1 MLQKL
6 RDQTQNTGF
15 KILVGAIIVVLTL
28 FGFGATSL
36 FLGSDPEIAKVGDYS
51 ITQNVLAVETERE
64 RMRILNRMGPE
75 FDPANID
82 RQQLSQYVI
91 QQVVNK
97 QVVYQTAAEL
107 GLKVPESEVNETLVA
122 SPAYQVDGQF
132 NEAIYRQ
139 ALQLQGFNPVQFLT
153 EYTSALSSEAM
164 QKAITETLAITDWE
178 VGEIVRVINQ
188 RRDLAYLSLRVED
201 YESQVNASDEEV
213 ALRYDEEQSAYMTEL
228 TLDVEFVALTVDSLI
243 DDPRIEVTAE
253 DIAAQYGEARAS
265 ALRDEQRDSSHI
277 LITSGD
283 QRTSEEAQALIQ
295 EVVQRLADGEE
306 FSALASSESEDP
318 ASAQTGGS
326 LGAVGKGIFDPV
338 FETAL
343 WALESPGDIS
353 DPVESA
359 FGYHLI
365 RLDEIVEPEYP
376 SLESQS
382 ASLSTSVRRV
392 KAQDLFG
399 DIARELE
406 ELSYDEQSS
415 LSQTAEELGLVV
427 EQRLGVT
434 KATDDEKLS
443 TPALSDALFSSE
455 VLEGNNSNAIALGED
470 ELIVLRVNEQYR
482 PELKPLET
490 VSDEIGQTIVREKA
504 LALIEQHKAQGLA
517 RLEAGESASEIAND
531 IGGEWQ
537 VFEAATRAARNAAD
551 SELPKAVR
559 TYAFGLPRP
568 PAGEKS
574 VGAVD
579 IAEGA
584 ALVTVTRVIQ
594 GDLDATLAAEA
605 QEIRRAAENRSA
617 RIDFQSLVQAAEKEL
632 GVERPAP
639 PVAES

>member
-51 ITQNVLAVETERE
+51 ITQNVVAVETERE

-82 RQQLSQYVI
+82 RQQLSEYVV

-107 GLKVPESEVNETLVA
+107 GLKVPESEVNEALVSA
-122 SPAYQVDGQF
+122 PAYQVDGQF

-139 ALQLQGFNPVQFLT
+139 ALQMQGFNPVQFLA

-164 QKAITETLAITDWE
+164 QNAIIETLAITDWE
-178 VGEIVRVINQ
+178 IAEIVRVINQ
-188 RRDLAYLSLRVED
+188 RRDLAYLALNVED
-201 YESQVNASDEEV
+201 YQLQVDATDEEV
-213 ALRYDEEQSAYMTEL
+213 ALRYDEEQSAFLTEL
-228 TLDVEFVALTVDSLI
+228 AVDVQFVSLTVDSLI

-253 DIAAQYGEARAS
+253 EIAAQYEESRAT

-283 QRTSEEAQALIQ
+283 QRSPEEAQALIT
-295 EVVQRLADGEE
+295 ELAQRLADGED
-306 FSALASSESEDP
+306 FSTLASNESEDP
-318 ASAQTGGS
+318 GSAQSGGS
-326 LGAVGKGIFDPV
+326 LGAVGKGIFDPA

-343 WALESPGDIS
+343 WSLETPGDIS
-353 DPVESA
+353 DPVESS
-359 FGYHLI
+359 FGHHII
-365 RLDEIVEPEYP
+365 RLDKIVESEYP
-376 SLESQS
+376 SLESQTE
-382 ASLSTSVRRV
+382 SLTSTVRRM
-392 KAQDLFG
+392 KAQDLFV
-399 DIARELE
+399 DMARSLE
-406 ELSYDEQSS
+406 ELAYDEQTS
-415 LSQTAEELGLVV
+415 LTQTAEELGLVL
-427 EQRLGVT
+427 EERLSIT

-443 TPALSDALFSSE
+443 APALSDAAFSPE
-455 VLEGNNSNAIALGED
+455 VLNGNNSTAIAFGED
-470 ELIVLRVNEQYR
+470 ELIVLRVNEQYP

-490 VSDEIGQTIVREKA
+490 VRDEISKSIVREKA
-504 LALIEQHKAQGLA
+504 LALIEEHKSQGLA
-517 RLEAGESASEIAND
+517 RLEAGESASAIAND
-531 IGGEWQ
+531 IGGKWQ
-537 VFEAATRAARNAAD
+537 VFEAASRGARTTAD
-551 SELPKAVR
+551 SELPSAIR
-559 TYAFGLPRP
+559 IYAFGLPRP

-574 VGAVD
+574 VGAVEVS
-579 IAEGA
+579 EGA

-605 QEIRRAAENRSA
+605 LEIKEAAQNRSA
-617 RIDFQSLVQAAEKEL
+617 RIDFQSLIQAAEKEL

>member
-36 FLGSDPEIAKVGDYS
+36 FLGSDPEMAKVGDYS

-91 QQVVNK
+91 QQVINK

-107 GLKVPESEVNETLVA
+107 GLKVPESEVNKILVS
-122 SPAYQVDGQF
+122 SPTYQIDGQF

-139 ALQLQGFNPVQFLT
+139 ALQLQGFSPVQFLA

-178 VGEIVRVINQ
+178 IAEIVRVINQ
-188 RRDLAYLSLRVED
+188 RRDLAYLSLRVAD
-201 YESQVNASDEEV
+201 YEPQVNASDEEV
-213 ALRYDEEQSAYMTEL
+213 ALRYDEEQSTYMTEL
-228 TLDVEFVALTVDSLI
+228 SVDVQFVALTVDSLI

-253 DIAAQYGEARAS
+253 EIEAQYDEARAS

-283 QRTSEEAQALIQ
+283 QRTPEEAQALIL
-295 EVVQRLADGEE
+295 EVAQRLADGEE
-306 FSALASSESEDP
+306 FSAVASSESEDP
-318 ASAQTGGS
+318 GSAQTGGS
-326 LGAVGKGIFDPV
+326 LGAVGKGIFDPA

-382 ASLSTSVRRV
+382 EALATSVKRV

-443 TPALSDALFSSE
+443 TPALNGALFSSE
-455 VLEGNNSNAIALGED
+455 VLEGNNSNAIALDEE
-470 ELIVLRVNEQYR
+470 ELIVLRVNQQYP

-490 VSDEIGQTIVREKA
+490 VRDEISQTIVREKA
-504 LALIEQHKAQGLA
+504 LALIEEHKVQGLV
-517 RLEAGESASEIAND
+517 RLQAGESASGIAND

-551 SELPKAVR
+551 SELPNAVR

-574 VGAVD
+574 VGSVE

-639 PVAES
+639 PVSES